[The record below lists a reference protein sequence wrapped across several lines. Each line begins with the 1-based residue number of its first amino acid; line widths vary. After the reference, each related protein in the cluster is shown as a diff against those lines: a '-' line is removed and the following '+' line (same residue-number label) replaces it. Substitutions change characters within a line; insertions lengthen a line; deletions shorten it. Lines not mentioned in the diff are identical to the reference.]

1 MQIIFV
7 CLGNICRSPMAEY
20 IMKDIALKQNL
31 DIKVLSAGTSGEH
44 DGEDMHYKTKSKLH
58 SVGIKTSMFKSKKLS
73 QALCDSSDLIVVMDE
88 FNYKTVMKNYKNI
101 NTKIKKM
108 TEYAKELPYD
118 DVPDPWYSGNFDETY
133 KILSLACANLANSLK
148 SR

>member
-1 MQIIFV
+1 
-7 CLGNICRSPMAEY
+7 
-20 IMKDIALKQNL
+20 
-31 DIKVLSAGTSGEH
+31 
-44 DGEDMHYKTKSKLH
+44 
-58 SVGIKTSMFKSKKLS
+58 MFKSKKLS
-73 QALCDSSDLIVVMDE
+73 QALCDSSDLIIVMDE

-148 SR
+148 TR